1 MGGADKGERARWVRS
16 VGVVSTLGITLV
28 VSTLVG
34 FVIGHYLDRWLG
46 TSPWLTIVF
55 LLFGIASGFVQI
67 FRSLP
72 RLDSM
77 DRNNGGSS

>member
-1 MGGADKGERARWVRS
+1 MTAQKEPGGVRWARS

-34 FVIGHYLDRWLG
+34 LGIGYYLDRWLG
-46 TSPWLTIVF
+46 TSPWLTLVF
-55 LLFGIASGFVQI
+55 LLFGIVSGFVQI

-72 RLDSM
+72 RLDSL
-77 DRNNGGSS
+77 DRDDRQS

>member
-1 MGGADKGERARWVRS
+1 MTSENEGERARWVRS

-34 FVIGHYLDRWLG
+34 FVIGYYLDRWLS

-55 LLFGIASGFVQI
+55 LLLGIVSGFVQI

-72 RLDSM
+72 RLDNM
-77 DRNNGGSS
+77 DRDDRGT

>member
-1 MGGADKGERARWVRS
+1 MSGADGGERARWVRS

-28 VSTLVG
+28 ASTLVG
-34 FVIGHYLDRWLG
+34 FVIGYYLDRWLG
-46 TSPWLTIVF
+46 TSPWLIIVF
-55 LLFGIASGFVQI
+55 LLLGIVSGFVQI

-77 DRNNGGSS
+77 DRDDRGSS

>member
-1 MGGADKGERARWVRS
+1 MSGENKGERAQWVRA

-34 FVIGHYLDRWLG
+34 FVIGYYLDRWLG

-55 LLFGIASGFVQI
+55 LLFGIVSGFLQI

-72 RLDSM
+72 RLDTM
-77 DRNNGGSS
+77 DRNDRNSS